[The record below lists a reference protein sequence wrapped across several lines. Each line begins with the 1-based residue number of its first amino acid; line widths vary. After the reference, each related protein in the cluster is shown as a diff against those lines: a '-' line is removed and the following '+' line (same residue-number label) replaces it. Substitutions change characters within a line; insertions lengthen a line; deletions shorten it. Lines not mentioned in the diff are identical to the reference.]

1 VSRRLCGQFVF
12 FARKSL
18 ILVSLAL
25 IGLLAASVARASQG
39 FVVEADRATL
49 EVGAAIEASTPV
61 AVEAGG
67 HIVVMTSAARMIRRE
82 GPFEGDGADFLGAP
96 AGAAPEGK
104 ALGANLMMGLLALA
118 KESGKSEQTAF
129 GVRGAGT
136 TATTAEAGA
145 YALAAGASVFCV
157 HAGQPPAFFTA
168 NPPPRDATL
177 VMRRVT
183 RPKQLLRANWPAA
196 APRREWPGD
205 WPPPEKGRYLVAIG
219 NTGGW
224 AVRLIEVGPRPRE
237 VLRQAAVYYEVGCA
251 RQASAAL
258 RLAVNG
264 AERQ

>member
-1 VSRRLCGQFVF
+1 M
-12 FARKSL
+12 SL
-18 ILVSLAL
+18 LL
-25 IGLLAASVARASQG
+25 IGLVAASVARANQG
-39 FVVEADRATL
+39 FVVEADGATL
-49 EVGAAIEASTPV
+49 EVGAAIEASTAIAV
-61 AVEAGG
+61 AAGG

-82 GPFEGDGADFLGAP
+82 GPYEGDGADFLGAP
-96 AGAAPEGK
+96 AGGAPKGE

-136 TATTAEAGA
+136 AATAAEAGP
-145 YALAAGASVFCV
+145 YALAAGSNVFCV

-168 NPPPRDATL
+168 EPPPNDTNL

-183 RPKQLLRANWPAA
+183 RPKQLLRASWPAA
-196 APRREWPGD
+196 AQRREWPGD

-219 NTGGW
+219 GAGGW
-224 AVRLIEVGPRPRE
+224 AVRLIEVGPRPQDA
-237 VLRQAAVYYEVGCA
+237 LRQAALYFEAGCS